1 MNSASINNNL
11 LSIVQSIPD
20 LLIILDKNGNKIEM
34 FSGNPKYD
42 FWIKKIKTNIWEL
55 FDKRNTKI
63 ILEAIEKAV
72 CTKKNCSLECSLSIR
87 KLKHYYSGNCQI
99 LDKNKVVIVF
109 RDITEQIVHQNEM
122 AYLATHDFLTNLPNR
137 KSFQDKLH
145 DAMILS
151 KRSCKKIALL
161 FIDLDWFKS
170 VNDTYGHNMWD
181 LLLIEI
187 AKRLKD
193 ILRES
198 DFVARIWWDEFW
210 LALTNLDEN
219 EDYKIAT
226 KRIIHK
232 VSEPYEIRWTE
243 IVIWL
248 SIWISIFPDHSTSSE
263 ELVAFADNAMYK
275 IKQSWKNNFKV
286 YKK

>member
-1 MNSASINNNL
+1 MNSELINNSL
-11 LSIVQSIPD
+11 LSIIQSIPD
-20 LLIILDKNGNKIEM
+20 LLMILDKKGNSIEM
-34 FSGNPKYD
+34 FSWNPKYD
-42 FWIKKIKTNIWEL
+42 FWTQKIKTNIWDL
-55 FDKRNTKI
+55 FDKKNVKI
-63 ILEAIEKAV
+63 ILNAIEKAI
-72 CTKKNCSLECSLSIR
+72 CTKVNCSLECSLNIK

-109 RDITEQIVHQNEM
+109 RDITEQIAQKNEIT
-122 AYLATHDFLTNLPNR
+122 YLATHDYLTDLPNR
-137 KSFQDKLH
+137 KAFQDKLH

-151 KRSCKKIALL
+151 KRSCRKIALL

-187 AKRLKD
+187 AKRLKL

-198 DFVARIWWDEFW
+198 DFVARIGWDEFW
-210 LALTNLDEN
+210 LALTNLSQN
-219 EDYKIAT
+219 EDYKIAVR
-226 KRIIHK
+226 RIIQE
-232 VSEPYEIRWTE
+232 VSKPYEIRWSE

-263 ELVAFADNAMYK
+263 ELIAFADNAMYK
-275 IKQSWKNNFKV
+275 IKQSWKNNFRV
-286 YKK
+286 YR